1 MNVIC
6 HCKILLTRTVGQED
20 KKLEFIVIMDILIML
35 AIAVAWDLR
44 SGRIPNKLN
53 GFWIIYG
60 LLTSLMAGG
69 IRGLLQ
75 GMAGVLIPVLG
86 LMILFHFRVIGA
98 GDIKLFAGV
107 GAFVGADVFWIIIY
121 SFLLCGI
128 YGAVLVVIRII
139 KGLVTGGIRAGIIR
153 LFTKQGSY
161 TRVAFSLFILGGFLW
176 YLVKGG
182 MLLGV

>member
-1 MNVIC
+1 MNTIS

-20 KKLEFIVIMDILIML
+20 RKLKIIVIIDILIML
-35 AIAVAWDLR
+35 AMAVAWDLR

-53 GFWIIYG
+53 GFWIVYG
-60 LLTSLMAGG
+60 LLTSLVVGG
-69 IRGLLQ
+69 IRGLTQ
-75 GMAGVLIPVLG
+75 GLAGVLIPVLG

-98 GDIKLFAGV
+98 GDIKLLAGV

-128 YGAVLVVIRII
+128 YGAVLVVIRLI
-139 KGLVTGGIRAGIIR
+139 KGLVAGGIRAGIIGILAR
-153 LFTKQGSY
+153 QGSY

-176 YLVKGG
+176 YLMKGG